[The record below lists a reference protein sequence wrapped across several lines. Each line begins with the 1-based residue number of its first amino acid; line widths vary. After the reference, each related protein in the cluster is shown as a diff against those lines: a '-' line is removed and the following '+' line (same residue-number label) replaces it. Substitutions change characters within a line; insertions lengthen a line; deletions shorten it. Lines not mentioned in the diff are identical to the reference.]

1 MKDRIVENP
10 HRYQLIPTGESNTYD
25 IIAKPGTITEEGT
38 PINKATLLKDETA
51 GLYGLPNTATVD
63 DVLGAINDLIVAVA
77 EPNGYLIAGDLII
90 QWGVT
95 TASFAGV
102 PVTFPIAFPNA
113 LFLITGNYKE
123 RLIYNHSGYGLF
135 ANSQTKTGF
144 TFIMQ
149 GNEGIQDAVYI
160 AIGC

>member
-77 EPNGYLIAGDLII
+77 EPNGYLIAGI
-90 QWGVT
+90 
-95 TASFAGV
+95 
-102 PVTFPIAFPNA
+102 
-113 LFLITGNYKE
+113 
-123 RLIYNHSGYGLF
+123 
-135 ANSQTKTGF
+135 
-144 TFIMQ
+144 
-149 GNEGIQDAVYI
+149 
-160 AIGC
+160 